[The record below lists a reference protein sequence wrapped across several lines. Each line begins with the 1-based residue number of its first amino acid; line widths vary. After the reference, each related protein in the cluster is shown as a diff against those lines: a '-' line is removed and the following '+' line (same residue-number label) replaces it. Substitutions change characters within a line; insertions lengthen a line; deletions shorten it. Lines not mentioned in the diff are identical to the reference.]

1 MKKLSLALNAILL
14 IAVAYL
20 YYLHYFSAS
29 TATVKSSNV
38 ETNTDRSTVAGQHMN
53 QIVFFNTDSLWK
65 NYKYVQ
71 DMEDALIA
79 EKQKLENR
87 YNQQLKKLE
96 EEYKEFQRKA
106 QAMEFTMEEGKKKQ
120 QELMAKEQN
129 IYKLEE
135 DLNQKYAESEAKKTK
150 EIQQEIIEYL
160 KRYNKDKSYAFIL
173 GQTFV
178 NIPYANEELDITS
191 DLIKN
196 LNEEYENKREK
207 KDEE

>member
-29 TATVKSSNV
+29 NATVKSSNV

-191 DLIKN
+191 ELIKN
-196 LNEEYENKREK
+196 LNEEYANKREK